1 MAPFESLTRGSLR
14 ELSRCHWSLE
24 YSAPFRMDNLAIIPQ
39 IIAQENATTSVD
51 VYLTSGVA
59 QVVVG
64 RALPRPDLPAPPNG
78 ALSEGGKFPSLFPLQ
93 LAVAD

>member
-1 MAPFESLTRGSLR
+1 
-14 ELSRCHWSLE
+14 
-24 YSAPFRMDNLAIIPQ
+24 MDNLAIIPQ

-78 ALSEGGKFPSLFPLQ
+78 ALSEGDKRDSKGDMPVTVTRTSQSILE
-93 LAVAD
+93 